1 MANINDTVESYIAMW
16 NEPDAQARRSLVAQ
30 TVTDDATYLDPM
42 LSGSGVDG
50 IADMIG
56 SAQEQFPGLSFR
68 LVSGPEAHQNRAR
81 FSWALGPASGETI
94 AAGTDFVTLAEDG
107 RMRSI
112 TGFLDVAP

>member
-1 MANINDTVESYIAMW
+1 MANINDTVQSYIAMW

-56 SAQEQFPGLSFR
+56 SPPSFR
-68 LVSGPEAHQNRAR
+68 PRRRPPPTPSRPDPPRCARSARGP
-81 FSWALGPASGETI
+81 GCG
-94 AAGTDFVTLAEDG
+94 
-107 RMRSI
+107 
-112 TGFLDVAP
+112 